1 MDFRRVYGRL
11 VSLGGAMRYAVG
23 FVLFAVALGGAYL
36 LGRSHAEV
44 RIVKEQVEIV
54 KYVSRERAEVHAKP
68 NAGRA
73 ELLKLMYDGK
83 L

>member
-1 MDFRRVYGRL
+1 MGAKGRDL
-11 VSLGGAMRYAVG
+11 MRYALLIS
-23 FVLFAVALGGAYL
+23 LFILIIAGAYYT
-36 LGRSHAEV
+36 GYRVGSSD
-44 RIVKEQVEIV
+44 KQVEYVTKQVEVV

-73 ELLKLMYDGK
+73 ELLKLMHDGK

>member
-1 MDFRRVYGRL
+1 MK
-11 VSLGGAMRYAVG
+11 YAVG
-23 FVLFAVALGGAYL
+23 LVLFAVALGGAYL

-44 RIVKEQVEIV
+44 RIVKEQVEVV
-54 KYVSRERAEVHAKP
+54 KYVSRGMAEVQARP
-68 NAGRA
+68 NAGRD